1 MSNIEKHNQPIAPS
15 GISSSIEWRY
25 QVKRLV
31 VYMMFLLTWPFSLAS
46 WLAYRI
52 LGNEVVFDFSAKLLS
67 LVPGLPGQYLR
78 TSFYMVT
85 LRECHYDLLVGFG
98 SFFSHPDA
106 TVGRR
111 VGLGAYSIIGSVD
124 IEPDVLISSRVSVIS
139 GKYQHGG
146 GLRNNLDD
154 RRSAV
159 PRFERICIGRGCWI
173 GEGAVVMANVGAR
186 SIVSAGS
193 VVTKPSPEEVMA
205 IGNPARFIKIGDF
218 SNV

>member
-1 MSNIEKHNQPIAPS
+1 MFNTEKQNPLETSS
-15 GISSSIEWRY
+15 GVSSSIERRY
-25 QVKRLV
+25 QIKRLA

-46 WLAYRI
+46 WLSYRI
-52 LGNEVVFDFSAKLLS
+52 LGSEGVFDFSAKLLS

-85 LRECHYDLLVGFG
+85 LRKCHYDLLVGFG

-111 VGLGAYSIIGSVD
+111 VGLGAYSIVGSVD
-124 IEPDVLISSRVSVIS
+124 IEPDVLISSRVSIIS

-146 GLRNNLDD
+146 GLRNNLDW
-154 RRSAV
+154 RSAV
-159 PRFERICIGRGCWI
+159 PRFERIRIGHGCWI
-173 GEGAVVMANVGAR
+173 GEGAVVMANLGAR

-193 VVTKPSPEEVMA
+193 VVTKHSPEEVMA

-218 SNV
+218 SNA